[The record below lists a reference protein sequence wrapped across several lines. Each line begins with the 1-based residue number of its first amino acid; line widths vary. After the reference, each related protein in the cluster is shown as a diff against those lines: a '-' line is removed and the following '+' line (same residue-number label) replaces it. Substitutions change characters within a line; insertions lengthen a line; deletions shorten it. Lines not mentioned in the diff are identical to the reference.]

1 MTGLDSLIAELKA
14 GHAERNPR
22 SAAAFESAL
31 RVMPGGNSRTQLYF
45 EPFPFYVDYAEGPYL
60 YDLDAHRYLDVVNNY
75 TSLIHGHPTPRP
87 SG

>member
-45 EPFPFYVDYAEGPYL
+45 EPFPFYVDHAERCIP
-60 YDLDAHRYLDVVNNY
+60 
-75 TSLIHGHPTPRP
+75 PRP
-87 SG
+87 RRPLATWMLSTTTPA